1 MIPDAIEVDVL
12 IVGAGPS
19 GATTA
24 LLLGLYGIKSVAISR
39 HSSTANTPR
48 AHIFNQ
54 RAMEVLRHAGLE
66 KGIAPLTSSAHRKFC
81 PERHTYRPP

>member
-1 MIPDAIEVDVL
+1 MPTILPAMDYSVVI
-12 IVGAGPS
+12 IGAGPS

-24 LLLGLYGIKSVAISR
+24 LLLAQQGVKSLAISR

-54 RAMEVLRHAGLE
+54 RAMEVLRHAGIE
-66 KGIAPLTSSAHRKFC
+66 KRLGVVSSTAECKSLLF
-81 PERHTYRPP
+81 